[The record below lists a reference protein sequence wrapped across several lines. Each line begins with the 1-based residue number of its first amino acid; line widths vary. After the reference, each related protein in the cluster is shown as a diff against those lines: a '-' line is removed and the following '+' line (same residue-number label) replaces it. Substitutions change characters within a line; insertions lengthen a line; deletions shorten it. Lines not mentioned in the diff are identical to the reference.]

1 MQNIG
6 RMDIIKSTQKLVDQ
20 FGAILLAHLNT
31 VSFFEDLFQIRLE
44 VFHYDENVA
53 KLIIGNDII

>member
-20 FGAILLAHLNT
+20 FGAILLAHLNG
-31 VSFFEDLFQIRLE
+31 VSIFEDLFQIRRE

-53 KLIIGNDII
+53 KLIIGYDII